1 MPKPK
6 RQLTGVA
13 KDKYRI
19 PKEEI
24 LYLKR
29 VIFDMENNRSRLQ
42 QAREHAQYHDT
53 PLSWTHVAAALKAD
67 MLDLS
72 YVNRSLKKS
81 IQMHTQ
87 TANLL
92 SLWVSHQSLHAPKP
106 TTTRE
111 TWQSSHLM
119 LGDPAL
125 RKTACEWIS
134 KQMVHNTPQ
143 AMADIPFPFDADDQ
157 IHVHVLDDD
166 DGVVRTKVMAQFMLP
181 FPRDQVTNAVWTAE
195 GSFCATQL
203 DVFDCNTEDVGHGPR
218 RIQLKTLSYL
228 SSTTSDESIMTL
240 RTIVQDDA
248 HPTDKKTWLMETK
261 MWIVMEQWGPQYTR
275 VRTFFTMTQ
284 PFTKRGFVSV
294 EEYARFQRN
303 VPIEYP
309 VDTKAL
315 LRQVKQRSYD
325 GHMEQ
330 RRQWKEHV
338 LRAFAAARFGRVR
351 NNLKMGLVGLPNVGK
366 SSLFNLLT
374 AQSVAAENFPFCT
387 IDPNEARC
395 AVPDERY
402 ECEYPAYLQCTDI
415 AGLIR
420 GASEGAGLG
429 NAFLSHIQAVD
440 GIFHVI
446 RAFESEEVVHV
457 DDTVDPIRDLE
468 TIQGELCKKDLSYV
482 LAQRKARETDV
493 RKNPTMKLPPLF
505 FTVMDTVQELLEAN
519 KSIASKNDWTAPE
532 VDKINEL
539 IPAAIT
545 TKPIIYLVNLTK
557 RDFIRKGNKWLVP
570 IKQWVDSHGGGVMIP
585 FSVEFEQELWD
596 QRKVNKEFVPEV
608 PSVLPRIIKVGG
620 FIKAE
625 VVGFEDFKT
634 LSEGDKKGMS
644 KVKAAG
650 KYRQEG
656 KTYVVQDGDII
667 YFQFNVTNKKK

>member
-1 MPKPK
+1 MPPK
-6 RQLTGVA
+6 
-13 KDKYRI
+13 K
-19 PKEEI
+19 
-24 LYLKR
+24 
-29 VIFDMENNRSRLQ
+29 
-42 QAREHAQYHDT
+42 QA
-53 PLSWTHVAAALKAD
+53 
-67 MLDLS
+67 
-72 YVNRSLKKS
+72 
-81 IQMHTQ
+81 
-87 TANLL
+87 
-92 SLWVSHQSLHAPKP
+92 
-106 TTTRE
+106 
-111 TWQSSHLM
+111 
-119 LGDPAL
+119 
-125 RKTACEWIS
+125 
-134 KQMVHNTPQ
+134 
-143 AMADIPFPFDADDQ
+143 
-157 IHVHVLDDD
+157 
-166 DGVVRTKVMAQFMLP
+166 
-181 FPRDQVTNAVWTAE
+181 
-195 GSFCATQL
+195 
-203 DVFDCNTEDVGHGPR
+203 TED
-218 RIQLKTLSYL
+218 S
-228 SSTTSDESIMTL
+228 
-240 RTIVQDDA
+240 
-248 HPTDKKTWLMETK
+248 
-261 MWIVMEQWGPQYTR
+261 
-275 VRTFFTMTQ
+275 
-284 PFTKRGFVSV
+284 
-294 EEYARFQRN
+294 
-303 VPIEYP
+303 
-309 VDTKAL
+309 
-315 LRQVKQRSYD
+315 
-325 GHMEQ
+325 
-330 RRQWKEHV
+330 
-338 LRAFAAARFGRVR
+338 AAARFGRVR

-402 ECEYPAYLQCTDI
+402 EWLCKVWQPPSEYPAYLQCTDI

-608 PSVLPRIIKVGG
+608 PSVLPRIIKVGYKQLNLMYYFTAGDKEVRCWTLRKGATAPQAAGVIHSDFERG